1 MVAGGV
7 SKFGVGK
14 LIFCIGNV
22 DSYAYKQAI
31 EFYKKDIQH
40 LSKNNNQLFFQ
51 QDNAPPHTSQEIK
64 KILQNIKSLKFWPPN
79 SPEISP
85 IEKVWSFVLR
95 KLEGKNIKDLDSLKK
110 EVLYIW
116 NRIPISYCEKIIDK
130 FNSDIKKLMKSQG
143 GIVKSEAK
151 SSYKPYNL
159 SERHYEDSI
168 DNIIYNKET
177 MKLNIK
183 KKKKA
188 VNILLSK
195 KRGNLRK
202 IETKEFSKVVLN
214 EIIQKYVEVQKKV
227 ILETLKE
234 EIKPFK
240 EEIISLEE
248 DLKSLNLSLDECF
261 QKLNQKEKEKMINIT
276 SNLVSKSELTTVE
289 EDDPIIQKI
298 NEIIERPFKRQLER
312 IKRQKDLIRNDIK
325 KLIIKKIETKRKV
338 KKLKRINELRLINKI
353 IILKLKTIYYI
364 IQLNNLNLNLNF

>member
-1 MVAGGV
+1 
-7 SKFGVGK
+7 
-14 LIFCIGNV
+14 
-22 DSYAYKQAI
+22 
-31 EFYKKDIQH
+31 
-40 LSKNNNQLFFQ
+40 
-51 QDNAPPHTSQEIK
+51 
-64 KILQNIKSLKFWPPN
+64 LQNIKSLKFWPPN

-130 FNSDIKKLMKSQG
+130 FNSDIKKLLKSQG
-143 GIVKSEAK
+143 GIVKNEAK

-168 DNIIYNKET
+168 DNIIYNKGT

-188 VNILLSK
+188 VNKLLSK

-227 ILETLKE
+227 IL
-234 EIKPFK
+234 
-240 EEIISLEE
+240 
-248 DLKSLNLSLDECF
+248 
-261 QKLNQKEKEKMINIT
+261 
-276 SNLVSKSELTTVE
+276 
-289 EDDPIIQKI
+289 
-298 NEIIERPFKRQLER
+298 
-312 IKRQKDLIRNDIK
+312 
-325 KLIIKKIETKRKV
+325 
-338 KKLKRINELRLINKI
+338 
-353 IILKLKTIYYI
+353 
-364 IQLNNLNLNLNF
+364 